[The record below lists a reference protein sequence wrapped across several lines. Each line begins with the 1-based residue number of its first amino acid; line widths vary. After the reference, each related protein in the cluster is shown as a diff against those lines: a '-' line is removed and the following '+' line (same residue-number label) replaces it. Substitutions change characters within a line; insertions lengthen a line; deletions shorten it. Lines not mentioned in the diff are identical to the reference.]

1 MPKGSRTPFKGA
13 LMRIDISS
21 MRKAEP
27 VNAAQ
32 RPSTPTGGKRS
43 STTLGLAAVP
53 SDVVVPPKVARKDA
67 PVRLGYTRG
76 SRTAAVATARDPAAL
91 AAAVSVYDSRIHANS
106 AAVPRDS
113 LWETWQDIHCAA
125 FGVDPGCL
133 PVLPLTCDS
142 IRTVVASMMASGYR
156 SVDDYLA

>member
-1 MPKGSRTPFKGA
+1 
-13 LMRIDISS
+13 MRIDISS
-21 MRKAEP
+21 MCKAEP
-27 VNAAQ
+27 ANAAQ
-32 RPSTPTGGKRS
+32 RPRPPTGGKRS

-76 SRTAAVATARDPAAL
+76 SRTAAVATARDPVAL
-91 AAAVSVYDSRIHANS
+91 AAAVSGYDSRLYANS

-113 LWETWQDIHCAA
+113 LWETWQEIHC
-125 FGVDPGCL
+125 CL